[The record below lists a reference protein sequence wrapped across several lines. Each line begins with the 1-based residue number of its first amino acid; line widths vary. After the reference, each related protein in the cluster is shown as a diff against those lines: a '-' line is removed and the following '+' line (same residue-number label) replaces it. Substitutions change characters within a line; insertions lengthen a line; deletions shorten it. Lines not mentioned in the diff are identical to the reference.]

1 MAFKSLE
8 DVYANQCAGKPVV
21 PLQRHVLNEL
31 YNVTLK
37 NNNKVEVNQQ
47 ISPEMFDQMKRQVK
61 RSTAHNGMVIDNK
74 PVSVDDIL
82 DRVLRVSGWSKGQS
96 PAEYRQSFLDPVT
109 RIFDSV
115 DINEKAF
122 IPWYY
127 SMNVK
132 SSPFTTW
139 IFSEDG
145 RNAKDLK
152 EFISTEFTN
161 LFVNTDDALSVFT
174 QLYNLKASIGDV
186 AVGRGEIAMTLVSEA
201 KKGLTGD
208 LEANGKQIELKGI
221 GAKVGGDGFALKQS
235 ATIINKILPQD
246 LSLTQLQINDAKIKI
261 NTILTTAQ
269 SKIDQELSKQD
280 AIIKSLSTQ
289 QQRELSKHDYKKL
302 LAAQQKS
309 KALIYSHSIFEQA
322 LEDLRKIDDI
332 PKILS
337 FIQSLS
343 TITDQ
348 NGKKIMLVSDINE
361 MHKIVASAKKTSD
374 RGEHTFSSA
383 ADVLFSSIEKILEYK
398 STTSRYSGYDTL
410 IEGIAALRSYSGTN
424 VASLKDGLKTI
435 VTIDTAPSFML
446 PENNRRL
453 VAAIH
458 VACYLEAEK
467 FDYMLFMNGYS
478 KQAIS
483 YSAPKDAKI
492 ETLIVTLYNFFLAK
506 PQFTFGTLSDKT
518 GRSKSVPVTYGPTP
532 RKEVVEVEE

>member
-8 DVYANQCAGKPVV
+8 DIYANQCAGKPVV
-21 PLQRHVLNEL
+21 PLQRHMLTER

-37 NNNKVEVNQQ
+37 DNNTVEVNQQ
-47 ISPEMFDQMKRQVK
+47 ISPEMFAKLKREVK
-61 RSTAHNGMVIDNK
+61 RSTTHEGMMIDDK
-74 PVSVDDIL
+74 PVSIDDIL
-82 DRVLRVSGWSKGQS
+82 DRVLRMSGWAKGQS
-96 PAEYRQSFLDPVT
+96 PSEYRQSFLDPVT

-127 SMNVK
+127 SMNAE

-139 IFSEDG
+139 IFSEEG
-145 RNAKDLK
+145 RSAKDLK

-161 LFVNTDDALSVFT
+161 LFINKDDALSVFT

-186 AVGRGEIAMTLVSEA
+186 AVGRGEIALTLVSEA
-201 KKGLTGD
+201 KKGITGD
-208 LEANGKQIELKGI
+208 LEAAGKQIELKGI
-221 GAKVGGDGFALKQS
+221 GAKVGGDGFALQQS
-235 ATIINKILPQD
+235 AKLINKILPQD
-246 LSLTQLQINDAKIKI
+246 LSLTQLQVDDAKIKI
-261 NTILTTAQ
+261 NAILTTAQ

-289 QQRELSKHDYKKL
+289 QQRELSKANYTKL
-302 LAAQQKS
+302 QAAQQKS
-309 KALIYSHSIFEQA
+309 KALIYTHSVFERS
-322 LEDLRKIDDI
+322 LEDLRKINDI

-343 TITDQ
+343 IVTDQ
-348 NGKKIMLVSDINE
+348 SGKKIMLVGDINE

-374 RGEHTFSSA
+374 KGDHTFSSA
-383 ADVLFSSIEKILEYK
+383 AEVLFSSIEKILEYK

-424 VASLKDGLKTI
+424 VASLKDGLKAI

-446 PENNRRL
+446 PINNRRL

-492 ETLIVTLYNFFLAK
+492 ETLLATLYDFFIK
-506 PQFTFGTLSDKT
+506 NPQFTFGSLSDKT

-532 RKEVVEVEE
+532 KKEVVEVEE